1 MVLLEIFVSELGIST
16 KEGSLY
22 QMHGALIGDQSL
34 HPPDIISTLYPP
46 RLRTLHAKEA
56 SLPWDIVK
64 LLMDPMN
71 SGERPVAAENIE

>member
-34 HPPDIISTLYPP
+34 RTSRHYIYLVSAQVADTAGEGGISAVGYCQVTDGSNELG
-46 RLRTLHAKEA
+46 REA
-56 SLPWDIVK
+56 
-64 LLMDPMN
+64 
-71 SGERPVAAENIE
+71 GRC

>member
-34 HPPDIISTLYPP
+34 HPPDIISNIYLVSAQVADTAGEGGISAVGYCQVTDGSNE
-46 RLRTLHAKEA
+46 LRREA
-56 SLPWDIVK
+56 
-64 LLMDPMN
+64 
-71 SGERPVAAENIE
+71 GRC